1 VLEMM
6 QILESG
12 DLSLSTLLQ
21 EEINKLAELMENKRF
36 VTQYGGGFIDL
47 ASYKAYCMY
56 PAFSLFLKD
65 RLIYNFKNMD
75 SLYLKR
81 FEELMSEN

>member
-1 VLEMM
+1 MI

-12 DLSLSTLLQ
+12 DLALSQLLQ
-21 EEINKLAELMENKRF
+21 EEINKLTELMENKRF

-47 ASYKAYCMY
+47 TSYKTFCLY

-65 RLIYNFKNMD
+65 RLIYNLKNMD
-75 SLYLKR
+75 NLYLKR
-81 FEELMSEN
+81 FEDLMSEN